1 MPAKAG
7 CRGRAAACRR
17 RPRPEAVP
25 MVSSFFSSLG
35 PWSWIVLGLALMGLE
50 LLAPGVFLL
59 WLGLAAGATGVL
71 DWALDLSWQA
81 AAICFA
87 ILSVAS
93 VLLGRAVTRHPEEE
107 DAGPSALNRRRHA
120 LVGRVL
126 SLVARV
132 FTWEMV
138 CVEAG
143 ARIRADA
150 STWRVTAPSAPAGAQ
165 VRVVRADGA

>member
-25 MVSSFFSSLG
+25 MVNSFFSSLG

-59 WLGLAAGATGVL
+59 WLGLAAVVTGVL
-71 DWALDLSWQA
+71 DWAFDLNWQA

-87 ILSVAS
+87 LLSVAF
-93 VLLGRAVTRHPEEE
+93 VLLGRAVTRHPDEE
-107 DAGPSALNRRRHA
+107 DASPSAL
-120 LVGRVL
+120 
-126 SLVARV
+126 
-132 FTWEMV
+132 
-138 CVEAG
+138 
-143 ARIRADA
+143 
-150 STWRVTAPSAPAGAQ
+150 TAAATPS
-165 VRVVRADGA
+165 